1 MLEHGER
8 LVATLRKPEALDDL
22 RARYLE
28 DQLLIVKLDVTD
40 PAQIKDAFRQATDA
54 FGRVDVVFNNAG
66 SNILAEA
73 EGTTDEAARSLFE
86 ANFWG
91 TANVSK
97 EAVRVFR
104 EVNKPVGG
112 RILNSG
118 SHNGTVAM
126 PTVSYYS
133 ASKFGEQF
141 LCSSRWWRIDAC
153 AALEGFSASLAQ
165 ELDPAWNIKVSI
177 SSCP

>member
-1 MLEHGER
+1 MELLESL
-8 LVATLRKPEALDDL
+8 LV
-22 RARYLE
+22 
-28 DQLLIVKLDVTD
+28 VNLDVTE
-40 PAQIKDAFRQATDA
+40 PDAILAAFAQATKA
-54 FGRVDVVFNNAG
+54 FGRIDIVVNNAAWG
-66 SNILAEA
+66 ALGEVESIRD
-73 EGTTDEAARSLFE
+73 TDARAMFE

-153 AALEGFSASLAQ
+153 TALEGFSASLAQ